1 MSPSLTSGLI
11 AIAVVLIVGAI
22 MRRGGS
28 APSAS
33 PGPRP
38 GHDEGDGGTA
48 TREPSHAQVI
58 AGHDEDED
66 DDDEPHVAA
75 VTSDGEALL
84 TYRHQVLMIPPPDT
98 GEEWKIGA
106 GMKAVNARGALAFDM
121 TWQAGEMTG
130 MRVVRG
136 GADEAPW
143 RLEGLGRE
151 GEYTPFGFETQDSAE
166 AAKKLFERVGV
177 VKLGEDEDGRLMPP
191 SAEQFAEARRAYI
204 ETAESLAMD
213 NDTEG
218 PR

>member
-1 MSPSLTSGLI
+1 MTPSVTGGLV
-11 AIAVVLIVGAI
+11 AIAVVVVVGML

-28 APSAS
+28 SPSVMPAS
-33 PGPRP
+33 RP
-38 GHDEGDGGTA
+38 QRDEGDGGLA
-48 TREPSHAQVI
+48 TL
-58 AGHDEDED
+58 ED
-66 DDDEPHVAA
+66 DPSAGDDDADEDEPHVAA

-84 TYRHQVLMIPPPDT
+84 SYRHQVVMIPPPDT

-106 GMKAVNARGALAFDM
+106 GLHAANARGALAFQM

-151 GEYTPFGFETQDSAE
+151 GEYTPFGFETQESAE

-191 SAEQFAEARRAYI
+191 SAEQFAEARRMYL
-204 ETAESLAMD
+204 ETSEALAMD
-213 NDTEG
+213 HDDED

>member
-22 MRRGGS
+22 MRRGGT
-28 APSAS
+28 APSAA
-33 PGPRP
+33 PAPRP
-38 GHDEGDGGTA
+38 EHDEGDGGTA
-48 TREPSHAQVI
+48 TLERSHAQVL
-58 AGHDEDED
+58 DDED
-66 DDDEPHVAA
+66 DAESDDEPHVAA

-84 TYRHQVLMIPPPDT
+84 SYRHQVVMIPPQDT
-98 GEEWKIGA
+98 GEEWKVGA
-106 GMKAVNARGALAFDM
+106 AMKSVNARGALAFDM

-151 GEYTPFGFETQDSAE
+151 GEYTPFG
-166 AAKKLFERVGV
+166 L

-191 SAEQFAEARRAYI
+191 SSEQFVEARRVYI

-213 NDTEG
+213 DDTEG

>member
-1 MSPSLTSGLI
+1 MSPSVTSGLI

-22 MRRGGS
+22 MRRGGT
-28 APSAS
+28 APSA
-33 PGPRP
+33 GPRP
-38 GHDEGDGGTA
+38 QRDEGDGGTA
-48 TREPSHAQVI
+48 TLEPSSAEVVEDV
-58 AGHDEDED
+58 DEDG
-66 DDDEPHVAA
+66 EPHVAA

-84 TYRHQVLMIPPPDT
+84 QYRHAVVMIPPPDT

-106 GMKAVNARGALAFDM
+106 GLKSVNARGALAFDM

-151 GEYTPFGFETQDSAE
+151 GEYTPFGFETAETAE

-177 VKLGEDEDGRLMPP
+177 VKLGEDEDGRAMPP
-191 SAEQFAEARRAYI
+191 SAEQFNEARRQYI
-204 ETAESLAMD
+204 ETSEALAMD
-213 NDTEG
+213 SDEQD

>member
-11 AIAVVLIVGAI
+11 AIAVVLVVGAL

-28 APSAS
+28 APASS

-38 GHDEGDGGTA
+38 QHDEGDGGTA
-48 TREPSHAQVI
+48 TLEPSHAEVLD
-58 AGHDEDED
+58 DEATGE
-66 DDDEPHVAA
+66 DDEPHVAA
-75 VTSDGEALL
+75 VTSDGEALMA
-84 TYRHQVLMIPPPDT
+84 YQHAVLMIPPPDT

-106 GMKAVNARGALAFDM
+106 GLKSVNARGALAFQM

-177 VKLGEDEDGRLMPP
+177 LKLGTDEDGRPMPP
-191 SAEQFAEARRAYI
+191 SAEQFAEARRSYL

-213 NDTEG
+213 DDTEG